1 MNLNKTRMKLMREG
15 TLKKSKEEK
24 TKTIGM
30 QIMSRLAPKKRRA
43 MQRASNKAVTI
54 AGIKR

>member
-1 MNLNKTRMKLMREG
+1 MKLMREG

-30 QIMSRLAPKKRRA
+30 QIMSRLAPKKRRT

>member
-30 QIMSRLAPKKRRA
+30 QIMSRLAPKKRRT